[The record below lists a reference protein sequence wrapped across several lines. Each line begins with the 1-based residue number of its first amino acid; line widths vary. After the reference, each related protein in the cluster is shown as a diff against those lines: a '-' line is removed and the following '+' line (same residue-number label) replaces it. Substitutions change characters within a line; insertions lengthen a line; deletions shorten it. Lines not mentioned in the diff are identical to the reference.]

1 MDGGQPALEGRNAM
15 RTLVTFILRL
25 WVDPQ
30 AKEPAWEGR
39 VENVTSGERVHVCGP
54 EELACFIEAQT
65 AGCRT
70 KHPDPRREGNEQ
82 TRQRNESHDG

>member
-1 MDGGQPALEGRNAM
+1 M

-30 AKEPAWEGR
+30 AEEPAWEGR
-39 VENVTSGERVHVCGP
+39 VENVTSGERMHVCGP

-65 AGCRT
+65 ARCGAKR
-70 KHPDPRREGNEQ
+70 PDWRREGNGQ
-82 TRQRNESHDG
+82 TRPRSESHNS